1 MKLIIE
7 FSEFDVDIAEVPQSV
22 ADDIR
27 NIEKKFSKWVY
38 DKDNKL
44 SWDSKNRVFCFR
56 GDLFVFWLNRFVL
69 SGNEKAELTESQP
82 ESYDRSLPKI
92 RFRLALYKSYTSLL
106 LVESRGGFLM
116 TERIKKLS

>member
-44 SWDSKNRVFCFR
+44 SWDSENRVFCFR
-56 GDLFVFWLNRFVL
+56 GDLFVYWLNRFVL
-69 SGNEKAELTESQP
+69 SDNEKAELTESQP
-82 ESYDRSLPKI
+82 ESYDSSLPKI
-92 RFRLALYKSYTSLL
+92 RF
-106 LVESRGGFLM
+106 
-116 TERIKKLS
+116 